1 MMVQRDLFSAV
12 VMEEAQ
18 KPDLSK
24 HCPPYRPCP
33 HHECRYHTG
42 NRDASLSCAL
52 DLAMLDGLSRG
63 SIAAVMDLPVE
74 TVAEIERTAVIKLR
88 RKVKRNG

>member
-1 MMVQRDLFSAV
+1 MMVQRSLFSETA
-12 VMEEAQ
+12 MDEAQ
-18 KPDLSK
+18 KPDLSA

-33 HHECRYHTG
+33 HYECRYHTG
-42 NRDASLSCAL
+42 NRDSELSCSL
-52 DLAMLDGLSRG
+52 DLAALDGMSRE

-88 RKVKRNG
+88 RKVPRHG